1 MTDDG
6 RPAGRTPARGYVRFS
21 GVLARTICA
30 RVMAGESQVAICAEP
45 DMPSR
50 NTLARWARERRAFGR
65 ALARAR
71 ALGGRLGT
79 ATTTYC
85 PVVAQEIAARVG
97 EGEFLSHVCRD
108 PAMPSV
114 STVNYWRRE
123 HPEFAQAM
131 RVARETQAE
140 AFCATGWDLASEATP
155 ETAYLTQVRL
165 GQLRWTASVLAPRSF
180 GRLKP
185 AEPPVEPRTETVLF
199 RHFQV
204 ETHPQTGQRRVV
216 GYTPDPAS
224 MTPQVDS
231 EGPWLRLAD
240 IADLSEAA
248 VAQRTAAIA
257 AQQAQADAW
266 DAEEEDED

>member
-6 RPAGRTPARGYVRFS
+6 RPQGRAPTRGYVQFTA
-21 GVLARTICA
+21 VLARTICA

-50 NTLARWARERRAFGR
+50 NTVTRWARERRVFGR

-123 HPEFAQAM
+123 HPEFAAAM

-140 AFCATGWDLASEATP
+140 AFCATGWDLATEATP
-155 ETAYLTQVRL
+155 DTAYLTQVRL
-165 GQLRWTASVLAPRSF
+165 AHLRWTASVLAPRSF

-185 AEPPVEPRTETVLF
+185 AEPPVEPVTKRILF
-199 RHFQV
+199 RHFRI
-204 ETHPQTGQRRVV
+204 ETHPQTGQQRVV
-216 GYTPDPAS
+216 GYTPDPTS
-224 MTPQVDS
+224 MTPKIDA
-231 EGPWLRLAD
+231 EGPWSRLCD

-248 VAQRTAAIA
+248 VAQRAAAIA

-266 DAEEEDED
+266 DAEMEED